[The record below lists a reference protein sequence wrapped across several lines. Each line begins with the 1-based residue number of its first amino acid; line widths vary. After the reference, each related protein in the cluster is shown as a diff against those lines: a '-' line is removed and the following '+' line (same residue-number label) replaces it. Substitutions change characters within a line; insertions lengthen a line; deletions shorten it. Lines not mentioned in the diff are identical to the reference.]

1 MKSLIRYLSYF
12 FIVFSESTLFSSV
25 KKTIIEDGKN
35 TIIIEIDVNAISEA
49 DLYPTSLLLGLPN
62 NTLPITKIEYSQR
75 TKIPFKSNHELITGF
90 DWVNKQKLKN
100 LFTGTLRISPLS
112 DKSYY
117 YKKIRIDIEFKKSNK
132 NYRTPNNS
140 EINFLKNRIINWKT
154 AKQWFVQKNRKSY
167 KTIGLQQGQW
177 YQFLTEKD
185 GIYFI
190 SYETLSDMIGD
201 LSNIDPRSIS
211 IFLSSDLGRARTQ
224 EFNQT
229 LIDNFLEIPLFI
241 EGEED
246 GMFNSED
253 KIIFYGR
260 GSSGFDFDQNNIIWN
275 QNLYFNKNYCWLL
288 IPDNNEIRGKR
299 VIEEPQPESGVLI
312 DYGLVSNHIELDLTN
327 LSASGI
333 EWLDSPI
340 SPGTA
345 KPIILEI
352 PTPKLGSTFSIE
364 ARFKGHSE
372 NNSSTASHEIKM
384 LHNSLNGDQIG
395 LTENWSG
402 NTFRTIRAN
411 NQNLNLS
418 EGINIFYLLNSSID
432 LKSLP
437 YFDYFEIEYA
447 RKLNFN
453 GNYTFRA
460 PIEGQNTRFNFGG
473 QKPENIHLW
482 NIDDPIN
489 ITRLNIDDSG
499 FCNVENQTNMLSR
512 FIIFNTNEINEILD
526 IQLKEDQNFN
536 QLRNIDIQANYIIIG
551 PEQFKDTAIEL
562 LEIRNPAIYAS
573 LEKIYDE
580 ISAGNPDPM
589 AIRSFIQWSQEY
601 WASPNPNS
609 VLLLGDGGYD
619 YRNINGFS
627 SIIVPTIQVQS
638 TRSYATDDLLSSIY
652 GNIPEVATG
661 RYPAK
666 DIQEVSNFIEKIKK
680 MENNPAFGPWRQK
693 VTLIADDASR
703 PEPNHGSI
711 ATGQS
716 HTLNSEQIA
725 NLIPSTVNIE
735 KLYMMEYPEVNDASA
750 YGVIK
755 PDATEALFNNLNNGT
770 AILSY
775 IGHGSPYQ
783 LAQEKLLDLNRG
795 DINQINTGDKLPLW
809 IVGTCSFGWFDDP
822 LNESFSEV
830 LIRSEMNAASMVI
843 STTRAITVVGNERYT
858 KDLFENIFTNGKVN
872 NQTVGTIL
880 QSIKDGTSESQYFHL
895 FGDPGMQV
903 PMPRDTLLSLNISP
917 DTLKTLA
924 KGTFYGQ
931 QTIIPESGNGY
942 VTLIDAD
949 RDVVRNYDI
958 LSETYSLSYSMPG
971 ANLFRGQFS
980 FLGANFEGEVRIPLD
995 ISYSDNLARL
1005 IIYLN
1010 NDKKD
1015 IMGVINSIKLEGG
1028 TATQDNQGP
1037 IIIFENS
1044 SGVRLEENDHLEKN
1058 KDLIIRIT
1066 DPIGINLTNEL
1077 GHEIIFTNLDN
1088 QQLYNKTNDFSYDQN
1103 SIVTGKIL
1111 FPTTDKNINLKI
1123 KAWDNANNPSEK
1135 SIKIHRSQNNFLKIY
1150 NVYNFPNPFSD
1161 FTQFTFELSKS
1172 SNIKIDIYS
1181 IGGKKIYSLEK
1192 INAPTG
1198 FNIINWNGNNI
1209 FGDQIANGVYIYHLK
1224 AITMDE
1230 KTSFLGRIAKFK

>member
-1 MKSLIRYLSYF
+1 MDAAQYRQLLIPLLWLKYLSESCRFHKGGTGNLNYEDFDPDGRYWMPKISRWSHVVDHVSTAPIGEIVNKAFLALSENKTGSVQQAYKF
-12 FIVFSESTLFSSV
+12 FARGYHDLDPESNKILAQLITLFS
-25 KKTIIEDGKN
+25 G
-35 TIIIEIDVNAISEA
+35 DVSKGGLPDFFGEGFENSQ
-49 DLYPTSLLLGLPN
+49 DLLGYIYEYFTGKFAQLEKRGGEFYTPKSVVRLLVDMIQPFDGDIYDGCCGTGGMFFQDKKLKQHLQERNFKIYGQEANAFTWSCAVMNLEHNRLFYDVGDHNQDTLLKPLHVGVDVGYCITNPPFNLSKWEAEKVGHDPRWLDFSDDSKPSSDDEAEMSKLISDSNANFAWIQHHLFQLRKNGIAGIVMSNSCLSTNKKEEKAARKAIILGDKLDCVVMLPN
-62 NTLPITKIEYSQR
+62 K
-75 TKIPFKSNHELITGF
+75 
-90 DWVNKQKLKN
+90 
-100 LFTGTLRISPLS
+100 LFTNTGISACLIILANDKSSDERYRSREGETLFIDCRNMKGNMLTRTLRELVDDELS
-112 DKSYY
+112 KIATTYTNWRSRDNYGSY
-117 YKKIRIDIEFKKSNK
+117 RDE
-132 NYRTPNNS
+132 
-140 EINFLKNRIINWKT
+140 
-154 AKQWFVQKNRKSY
+154 
-167 KTIGLQQGQW
+167 
-177 YQFLTEKD
+177 
-185 GIYFI
+185 
-190 SYETLSDMIGD
+190 
-201 LSNIDPRSIS
+201 
-211 IFLSSDLGRARTQ
+211 
-224 EFNQT
+224 
-229 LIDNFLEIPLFI
+229 
-241 EGEED
+241 
-246 GMFNSED
+246 
-253 KIIFYGR
+253 
-260 GSSGFDFDQNNIIWN
+260 
-275 QNLYFNKNYCWLL
+275 
-288 IPDNNEIRGKR
+288 
-299 VIEEPQPESGVLI
+299 
-312 DYGLVSNHIELDLTN
+312 
-327 LSASGI
+327 
-333 EWLDSPI
+333 
-340 SPGTA
+340 
-345 KPIILEI
+345 
-352 PTPKLGSTFSIE
+352 
-364 ARFKGHSE
+364 
-372 NNSSTASHEIKM
+372 
-384 LHNSLNGDQIG
+384 
-395 LTENWSG
+395 
-402 NTFRTIRAN
+402 
-411 NQNLNLS
+411 
-418 EGINIFYLLNSSID
+418 
-432 LKSLP
+432 
-437 YFDYFEIEYA
+437 
-447 RKLNFN
+447 
-453 GNYTFRA
+453 
-460 PIEGQNTRFNFGG
+460 
-473 QKPENIHLW
+473 
-482 NIDDPIN
+482 
-489 ITRLNIDDSG
+489 SG
-499 FCNVENQTNMLSR
+499 FCNVENQTNIPNQ

-526 IQLKEDQNFN
+526 IQLIENQNFH
-536 QLRNIDIQANYIIIG
+536 QLRNTDIQANYIIIG
-551 PEQFKDTAIEL
+551 PEQFRDAAIEL

-573 LEKIYDE
+573 LERIYDE
-580 ISAGNPDPM
+580 FSAGNPDPM

-601 WASPNPNS
+601 WVSPNPNS

-619 YRNINGFS
+619 YRNINGLS

-666 DIQEVSNFIEKIKK
+666 NIQEVSNFIEKVKK
-680 MENNPAFGPWRQK
+680 IENNPTFGPWRQK

-770 AILSY
+770 AIISY

-830 LIRSEMNAASMVI
+830 LIKSEMNAASMVI

-858 KDLFENIFTNGKVN
+858 KDLFENIFTKGKVN

-880 QSIKDGTSESQYFHL
+880 QSIKDGTAESQYFHL
-895 FGDPGMQV
+895 FGDPGMRV

-931 QTIIPESGNGY
+931 QTLIPESGNGY
-942 VTLIDAD
+942 VTLIDAN

-958 LSETYSLSYSMPG
+958 LSETYSLSYSLPG

-980 FLGANFEGEVRIPLD
+980 FLGTNFEGEVRIPLD

-1037 IIIFENS
+1037 IIVFENS

-1088 QQLYNKTNDFSYDQN
+1088 QELYNKTNDFSYDQN

-1135 SIKIHRSQNNFLKIY
+1135 SIKIYRSQNNFLKIY